1 MENNNNVDT
10 IICIQ
15 ARMNSS
21 RFPGKVIADINGLPL
36 IVYLYSRLKEHFHDI
51 PIVVLTSDESSDDTL
66 ADLLGNYKIDYFR
79 GNLNNVFLRFYQ
91 FAQTL
96 NQEIN
101 FIGRICADSPFLNT
115 EIVKEI
121 ILKKDKNFDIITTR
135 YYENGTLKST
145 ASKGNNFDLLN
156 RNSIVD
162 IFFQMDTLSDE
173 DKEHTIFPFMRRKAL
188 TIDVSNMVDTHSDM
202 AVDTVCDL
210 ERLNGITL

>member
-1 MENNNNVDT
+1 MKNNKVDT
-10 IICIQ
+10 VICIQ
-15 ARMNSS
+15 ARMSSS

-36 IVYLYSRLKEHFHDI
+36 IVYLYSRLKENFHDI
-51 PIVVLTSDESSDDTL
+51 PIVVLTSDEASDDTL
-66 ADLLGNYKIDYFR
+66 VDLLSSYKINYFR

-91 FAQTL
+91 FEQTL

-135 YYENGTLKST
+135 YYENGILKST

-156 RNSIVD
+156 RNSIAD
-162 IFFQMDTLSDE
+162 IFSQMNTLSDE
-173 DKEHTIFPFMRRKAL
+173 DKEHTIFPFMRRKVS
-188 TIDVSNMVDTHSDM
+188 TIDVSNMVDTRSDM
-202 AVDTVCDL
+202 AIDTVCDL